1 MTGKGSNPRPFS
13 VDRKTFDNNWD
24 RIFNKK
30 PEPNATEVVHTNK
43 SSSGEQ
49 QEKNNDK
56 EN

>member
-1 MTGKGSNPRPFS
+1 MAGKGSNPRPFS

-30 PEPNATEVVHTNK
+30 PAKNVKEVSRTIK
-43 SSSGEQ
+43 EKQ